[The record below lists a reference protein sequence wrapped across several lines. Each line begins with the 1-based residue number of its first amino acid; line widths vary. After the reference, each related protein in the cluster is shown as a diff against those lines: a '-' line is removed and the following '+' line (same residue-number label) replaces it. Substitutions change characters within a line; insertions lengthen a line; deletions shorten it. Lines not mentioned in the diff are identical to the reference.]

1 MTDSNNSLSLKNP
14 KNKLHLILLYTG
26 VALLVVFLHFR
37 TEENLRGEIPPHS
50 DSLVYQNKALFDIH
64 HWQKGEFSWS
74 QFLFSDGEETN
85 GGETKLITLPP
96 LHKWSLQLGYLV
108 FGINNSSPYI
118 ISGLWLALGALGV
131 FLIVFQLTA
140 DHKLAFASG
149 LLLMGIPAALEWGF
163 KGTRND
169 WPTASLCVL
178 GFYFVISSGF
188 WKNRW
193 RSLAAGAC
201 WGAALLVKGSTSGLL
216 GSPALIFLGI
226 ALLKRHTISRQQ
238 LQNFVLSALV
248 TLLLAGWFYL
258 FKYND
263 LIDYYTFWART
274 NLSNVKTQLALD
286 SSTTSFLFYANNLI
300 SQLGKPLFF
309 LVVLGLIGIIWI
321 LLFSRHHVKK
331 ETRLILI
338 GIVVFAF
345 SPYPILLLRA
355 PLAKPGDI
363 FMLPFFIL
371 LGIIGVWYL
380 IPFKKLFCRV
390 LLFFVILLNIGSLIA
405 HNQSQYY
412 QGIDTKKAADDFFEL
427 LRSHDYF
434 ETTITRLYRDI
445 YFNPSTI
452 LNIFY
457 RSPIL
462 RNRYNLSVSSI
473 SLEASASPTISA
485 AERFRILAD
494 SGEILLMSDRPKGLK
509 WLSINQQWE
518 ELYQLIQTDP
528 LFFLL
533 GHIKAYDDGSGINV
547 YSKER
552 LSLAKESD
560 GWVINGAVLKLLAKS
575 VNYQILIEG
584 NPHGD
589 SVKDLSILLD
599 NGQQY
604 EGLVTK
610 GKRRRA
616 FLFEVPISQTS
627 TQFKL
632 HSNTSVIPRTLK
644 GSFATTDNRE
654 LLFSDSLVSF
664 SRH

>member
-1 MTDSNNSLSLKNP
+1 MTDSNNSLSLKTP
-14 KNKLHLILLYTG
+14 TNKLYLILLFTG
-26 VALLVVFLHFR
+26 VALLVVFLHFQA
-37 TEENLRGEIPPHS
+37 EGNLRGEIPPHS
-50 DSLVYQNKALFDIH
+50 DSLAYQNKALFDVH
-64 HWQKGEFSWS
+64 RWQKGEFSLS
-74 QFLFSDGEETN
+74 QFLFSDGD
-85 GGETKLITLPP
+85 GPLMPLPP

-118 ISGLWLALGALGV
+118 ISGLWLALGALGI
-131 FLIVFQLTA
+131 FLIVFQLTT

-169 WPTASLCVL
+169 WPAASLCVL

-193 RSLAAGAC
+193 RSLLTGVC

-216 GSPALIFLGI
+216 GSTALIFLGI
-226 ALLKRHTISRQQ
+226 VLLKRHTISWQQ

-258 FKYND
+258 LRYND

-274 NLSNVKTQLALD
+274 NLSNVKTQYALD

-300 SQLGKPLFF
+300 SQLGTLSFF
-309 LVVLGLIGIIWI
+309 LAVLGLIGIIWI
-321 LLFSRHHVKK
+321 LLFSKHHVKK
-331 ETRLILI
+331 ETRSILI

-345 SPYPILLLRA
+345 SPYPILLLNGS
-355 PLAKPGDI
+355 LAQIADI
-363 FMLPFFIL
+363 FMLPFFVL
-371 LGIIGVWYL
+371 LGVTGIWYL
-380 IPFKKLFCRV
+380 IPFKKIFCRV

-412 QGIDTKKAADDFFEL
+412 QGIDTKKAAADFFEL
-427 LRSHDYF
+427 LRSNDY
-434 ETTITRLYRDI
+434 TKADNTNIYALYRDI
-445 YFNPSTI
+445 YFIPDTI

-462 RNRYNLSVSSI
+462 RNRYNLSVPSM
-473 SLEASASPTISA
+473 SLEAHASPTMSA
-485 AERFRILAD
+485 AERFRILTD
-494 SGEILLMSDRPKGLK
+494 NSGIFLMSDRPKGFQ
-509 WLSINQQWE
+509 WISINQQWK
-518 ELYQLIQTDP
+518 ELYQLVQTDP
-528 LFFLL
+528 RFFLM

-547 YSKER
+547 YVKKRLSFSKE
-552 LSLAKESD
+552 AD
-560 GWVINGAVLKLLAKS
+560 GWIINGTVLKLFARPG
-575 VNYQILIEG
+575 NYQILVEG

-604 EGLVTK
+604 EGVVTK

-616 FLFEVPISQTS
+616 FLFEVPISQRS
-627 TQFKL
+627 TQLKL
-632 HSNTSVIPRTLK
+632 HSSSPVIPLTLNTS
-644 GSFATTDNRE
+644 STDNRE
-654 LLFSDSLVSF
+654 LLLLDSLASF
-664 SRH
+664 SPH

>member
-14 KNKLHLILLYTG
+14 KNKLHLILLFTG
-26 VALLVVFLHFR
+26 AVLLVVFLHFQA
-37 TEENLRGEIPPHS
+37 EGNLRGEIPPHS
-50 DSLVYQNKALFDIH
+50 DSLAYQNKALFDIH

-74 QFLFSDGEETN
+74 QFLFSDGD
-85 GGETKLITLPP
+85 GPLMPLPP

-118 ISGLWLALGALGV
+118 ISGLWLALGALGI
-131 FLIVFQLTA
+131 FLIVFQLTT

-169 WPTASLCVL
+169 WPAASLCVL

-188 WKNRW
+188 WKSRW
-193 RSLAAGAC
+193 RSLLAGAC

-216 GSPALIFLGI
+216 GSTALIFLGI

-238 LQNFVLSALV
+238 LQNFVLSTLV
-248 TLLLAGWFYL
+248 TLLLAGWFYIL
-258 FKYND
+258 KYND
-263 LIDYYTFWART
+263 LIDYYTFWAR
-274 NLSNVKTQLALD
+274 NISNVKTQYALD

-300 SQLGKPLFF
+300 SQLGTVSFF
-309 LVVLGLIGIIWI
+309 LAVLGLIGIIWI
-321 LLFSRHHVKK
+321 LLFSKHHVKK

-345 SPYPILLLRA
+345 SPYPILLLNGS
-355 PLAKPGDI
+355 LAEPGDI
-363 FMLPFFIL
+363 FMLPFFVL
-371 LGIIGVWYL
+371 LGVTGIWYL
-380 IPFKKLFCRV
+380 IPFKKIFCRV

-412 QGIDTKKAADDFFEL
+412 QGIDTKKAAADFFEL
-427 LRSHDYF
+427 LRSHDYNTTSY
-434 ETTITRLYRDI
+434 TTIYTLYRDI
-445 YFNPSTI
+445 YFIPDTI

-462 RNRYNLSVSSI
+462 RNRYNLSVPSM
-473 SLEASASPTISA
+473 SLEAHASPTMSA
-485 AERFRILAD
+485 TERFRILAD
-494 SGEILLMSDRPKGLK
+494 AEDSEIFLMSDRPKGFQ
-509 WLSINQQWE
+509 WISINQQWK

-528 LFFLL
+528 RFFLL

-547 YSKER
+547 YGKER
-552 LSLAKESD
+552 LSLAEESD
-560 GWVINGAVLKLLAKS
+560 GWVINGAVLKLLAKPG
-575 VNYQILIEG
+575 NYQILVEG

-610 GKRRRA
+610 GKRRCA
-616 FLFEVPISQTS
+616 FLFEVPISQRS
-627 TQFKL
+627 TQLKL
-632 HSNTSVIPRTLK
+632 HSSTPVIPLTLK
-644 GSFATTDNRE
+644 TSADNRE

-664 SRH
+664 SHH